1 MNYATLQNKLS
12 SREECTTFVVPVRI
26 KISIRI
32 SNQYSSVKMAVP
44 KIIFTRTIKLNRTQ
58 LIVFQRLFLIFINF
72 WKSNNMLS
80 RWSKS
85 KATKQSIPHTSGRKF
100 VMISNKPFHLWGK
113 RKLILTKFTWNMSNQ
128 TMKKATSIINQSLCL
143 LQLLKWS
150 LTKIFL
156 IYSFNNKRYSKST
169 IRISPRS
176 NCTKVAGM
184 DILSVKILVFFL
196 TKIISMKDIF
206 FKIKVN
212 SNPIIMELIS
222 LKNLN
227 TLVNLKTANPMA
239 KASMLSL

>member
-1 MNYATLQNKLS
+1 M
-12 SREECTTFVVPVRI
+12 
-26 KISIRI
+26 
-32 SNQYSSVKMAVP
+32 
-44 KIIFTRTIKLNRTQ
+44 LN
-58 LIVFQRLFLIFINF
+58 
-72 WKSNNMLS
+72 
-80 RWSKS
+80 
-85 KATKQSIPHTSGRKF
+85 P
-100 VMISNKPFHLWGK
+100 
-113 RKLILTKFTWNMSNQ
+113 

-169 IRISPRS
+169 IRISPHS

-184 DILSVKILVFFL
+184 DILLVKILVFFL

-206 FKIKVN
+206 SKIKVN

-222 LKNLN
+222 LKNRN
-227 TLVNLKTANPMA
+227 TLDNLKMVNPMA

>member
-1 MNYATLQNKLS
+1 M
-12 SREECTTFVVPVRI
+12 I
-26 KISIRI
+26 
-32 SNQYSSVKMAVP
+32 
-44 KIIFTRTIKLNRTQ
+44 
-58 LIVFQRLFLIFINF
+58 
-72 WKSNNMLS
+72 
-80 RWSKS
+80 
-85 KATKQSIPHTSGRKF
+85 
-100 VMISNKPFHLWGK
+100 ISNKPFHLWGK
-113 RKLILTKFTWNMSNQ
+113 RKLILTKFTWNMLNP

-169 IRISPRS
+169 IRISPHS

-184 DILSVKILVFFL
+184 DILLVKILVFFL

-206 FKIKVN
+206 SKIKVN

-222 LKNLN
+222 LKNRN
-227 TLVNLKTANPMA
+227 TLDNLKMVNPMA

>member
-1 MNYATLQNKLS
+1 
-12 SREECTTFVVPVRI
+12 
-26 KISIRI
+26 
-32 SNQYSSVKMAVP
+32 
-44 KIIFTRTIKLNRTQ
+44 
-58 LIVFQRLFLIFINF
+58 
-72 WKSNNMLS
+72 
-80 RWSKS
+80 
-85 KATKQSIPHTSGRKF
+85 
-100 VMISNKPFHLWGK
+100 MISNKPFHLWGK
-113 RKLILTKFTWNMSNQ
+113 RKLILTKFTWNMLNP

-169 IRISPRS
+169 IRISPHS

-184 DILSVKILVFFL
+184 DILLVKILVFFL

-206 FKIKVN
+206 SKIKVN

-222 LKNLN
+222 LKNRN
-227 TLVNLKTANPMA
+227 TLDNLKMVNPMA